1 MHAPR
6 SDRALSRPFSWSPT
20 LVRDEMKYWLLRP
33 DSSLRHQVKSY
44 FVVDVEARQQSKYEL
59 HLPDGY
65 AELVFVLREG
75 YERAPIGNLDA
86 AAPMKRSYLIGGRS
100 HTIVTSDL
108 GDVRVVGVKM
118 EPCLLRELLATPLSE
133 FRDNTVELRDL
144 SDTPLLSLE
153 QRIAECASVAEIAR
167 SLNAFFLRRGHT
179 ASQPDPLVEHLLSRI
194 RSEKGATPITQAA
207 RELGVDPRTLER
219 RFTSWVGMSPKAY
232 ARVVRFKHAYH
243 AFWASR
249 SAARASAAQ
258 HSYLDG
264 YYDQSHFIKEFRY
277 FTGSSPAGVLK
288 EHRLASIDVTN
299 HLLTG
304 DLAAA

>member
-1 MHAPR
+1 M
-6 SDRALSRPFSWSPT
+6 SRPFSWSPT

-33 DSSLRHQVKSY
+33 DSSLCQQVKSY
-44 FVVDVEARQQSKYEL
+44 FVVDVEARQQSKHEL

-65 AELVFVLREG
+65 AELVFVLRNG
-75 YERAPIGNLDA
+75 YERAPIGKPGA

-118 EPCLLRELLATPLSE
+118 EPRLLRELLATPLSE
-133 FRDNTVELRDL
+133 FRDNTVELHDL
-144 SDTPLLSLE
+144 NDIHLLSLE
-153 QRIAECASVAEIAR
+153 ERIAGCESVAQIATT
-167 SLNAFFLRRGHT
+167 LNGFFLARRHAAT
-179 ASQPDPLVEHLLSRI
+179 QPDGLVEHLLSRI
-194 RSEKGATPITQAA
+194 RAEKGSTPITQAA
-207 RELGVDPRTLER
+207 RESGVDPRTLER

-249 SAARASAAQ
+249 SSARANSEL

-277 FTGSSPAGVLK
+277 FTGSSPAGVLT
-288 EHRLASIDVTN
+288 EHRPASIDVTN

>member
-1 MHAPR
+1 M
-6 SDRALSRPFSWSPT
+6 RAHRPDPAVSRPFSWSPT

-33 DSSLRHQVKSY
+33 DSSLRQQVKSY
-44 FVVDVEARQQSKYEL
+44 FVVDVEARRQSKHEL

-65 AELVFVLREG
+65 AELVFVLRNG
-75 YERAPIGNLDA
+75 YERAPIGNPGA
-86 AAPMKRSYLIGGRS
+86 AVPMKRSYLIGGRS

-118 EPCLLRELLATPLSE
+118 EPRLLRELLAKPLSE
-133 FRDNTVELRDL
+133 FRDNTVELRNL
-144 SDTPLLSLE
+144 KDTRLLSLE
-153 QRIAECASVAEIAR
+153 ERIAECASVAQIATA
-167 SLNAFFLRRGHT
+167 LNEFFLGRRCA
-179 ASQPDPLVEHLLSRI
+179 ASQPDGLVEHLLSRI
-194 RSEKGATPITQAA
+194 RAEKGGTPITQAA
-207 RELGVDPRTLER
+207 RESGVDPRTLER

-249 SAARASAAQ
+249 SSAGPSAEL

-277 FTGSSPAGVLK
+277 FTGSSPAGVLT
-288 EHRLASIDVTN
+288 EHRPASIDVTN

>member
-1 MHAPR
+1 LHEH
-6 SDRALSRPFSWSPT
+6 SG
-20 LVRDEMKYWLLRP
+20 KYWLLRP
-33 DSSLRHQVKSY
+33 DSSLRQQVKSY
-44 FVVDVEARQQSKYEL
+44 FVVDVEARQRSKHEL

-65 AELVFVLREG
+65 AELVFVLRNS
-75 YERAPIGNLDA
+75 YERAPIGSPGA
-86 AAPMKRSYLIGGRS
+86 AVAMKRSYLVGGRS

-118 EPCLLRELLATPLSE
+118 EPRLLRELLATPLSE

-144 SDTPLLSLE
+144 NDTHLLSLE
-153 QRIAECASVAEIAR
+153 ERIAECASVAEIAK
-167 SLNAFFLRRGHT
+167 SLNAFFLGRRDT
-179 ASQPDPLVEHLLSRI
+179 ASKPDPLVEHLLSRI
-194 RSEKGATPITQAA
+194 RAEKGGTPITQAA

-219 RFTSWVGMSPKAY
+219 RFSSWVGMSPKAY

-249 SAARASAAQ
+249 SSVHANAALQ
-258 HSYLDG
+258 SYLDG
-264 YYDQSHFIKEFRY
+264 YYDQSHFIKEFRN
-277 FTGSSPAGVLK
+277 FTGSSPAGVLT
-288 EHRLASIDVTN
+288 EHRPASIDVTN